1 MYYVAKKRTFLSGP
15 KQKIPNRQDGP
26 SLPSGVANQNTC
38 RLLNIVLLL
47 IKSIPSLPLWG
58 CHQNLDQIRLDQALY
73 LTICQTVILAL
84 NIL

>member
-1 MYYVAKKRTFLSGP
+1 MAKKRTFLSGP
-15 KQKIPNRQDGP
+15 MQKIPNRQDGP
-26 SLPSGVANQNTC
+26 TLPSRVANQNIC

-47 IKSIPSLPLWG
+47 IKIRSLPLWG
-58 CHQNLDQIRLDQALY
+58 CHQNLDQIRLDQTLY